1 MNKGKQVFTASILA
15 AVLVVSIAVLSVP
28 EAAGLHPID
37 IVGAIDPG
45 DLALNLLEP
54 LGFNV
59 ALETDGA
66 GEIVSSAVTA
76 TELNLLD
83 DRTGTLLTTNQANT
97 ITALQTLDV
106 TGGIQINDQDGTPVA
121 DRRLSVID
129 GLFVARSTGDA
140 EGRHISRASLELIE
154 DDEIAALAGIVVTK
168 LAFGAANEVLKTN
181 TGGTANEFG
190 KIADANV
197 AAGALIAFSKLGI
210 LTEGNILIGGG
221 GGVVT
226 SVDPSGSDVEAS
238 TGSGLIIGDNKVNS
252 AKLADAIELPTS
264 LKVGVSGVTV
274 KGILFGASGAVMG
287 VGPHAVTVTGSA
299 ATDVAFCTVADSDN
313 IVTLITGEIV
323 GSAVQVTLTG
333 STTGTNSVISCIVF
347 DVT

>member
-28 EAAGLHPID
+28 EAEGLHPID
-37 IVGAIDPG
+37 IVGAIGPG
-45 DLALNLLEP
+45 ELALDLLVP
-54 LGFNV
+54 LTGNR
-59 ALETDGA
+59 ALETTAG
-66 GEIVSSAVTA
+66 GEIEASLVTD
-76 TELNLLD
+76 TELALLD

-106 TGGIQINDQDGTPVA
+106 TEGIQINDQDGTPVA

-154 DDEIAALAGIVVTK
+154 NSEI
-168 LAFGAANEVLKTN
+168 
-181 TGGTANEFG
+181 
-190 KIADANV
+190 
-197 AAGALIAFSKLGI
+197 AAGALIAFSKLAI

-226 SVDPSGSDVEAS
+226 SVDPTGIGDIEAS
-238 TGSGLIIGDNKVNS
+238 TGSGLVIKDLAVTTGKIAANDVTS

-264 LKVGVSGVTV
+264 LKVGASGVTI
-274 KGILFGASGAVMG
+274 KAILSGTEATPAVG
-287 VGPHAVTVTGSA
+287 FDTVTVTGA
-299 ATDVAFCTVADSDN
+299 ASGDVAFCSFSLDGDDVESVEVGEITTDTVQ
-313 IVTLITGEIV
+313 VLITDDAAGPDNM
-323 GSAVQVTLTG
+323 AALH
-333 STTGTNSVISCIVF
+333 CIVF
-347 DVT
+347 DIT